1 MDVHSERPERVSAK
15 CGSVNSE
22 TLAHV
27 VTRAAAVITQAIRPL
42 HGDRE

>member
-1 MDVHSERPERVSAK
+1 MDVHPDLLERVSAK

-27 VTRAAAVITQAIRPL
+27 VTLAVAVITQAIRPL